1 MKNKIAIFV
10 ITLLSLFGI
19 DGAQTLKAESAE
31 SDNGQWFRFADQNY
45 QVTMDDVNDIALL
58 SDQGNLVAGKLF
70 QTRSG
75 MKFYTK
81 YPNQWRTRELAILSK
96 VRGTQV
102 NSLVDGFSGGTIVP
116 FQNLSKTKN
125 YYINNG
131 VEGFFDNYN
140 GGIGIRTVVINGY
153 PVMKV
158 GAPCFNPNDPYI
170 TTTTVATPPPTVVYV
185 PAPRVDTVYQPAQTG
200 CPCSTYVAC
209 TTCGG
214 NLPMSAVSGM
224 SFNQYY
230 QLQQTTFGQ
239 LPTSSTDRWGSFQG
253 AYGNMYT
260 SLGQTP
266 GYQNAVYSATSGQ
279 NMVLAFNGQYSQQC
293 CVTQQP
299 IVVQNPCPQPC
310 PCGSTVQPCPC
321 NNQPA
326 APAPVVKQKR
336 GIGGWIVAGVVV
348 TAVALYAILTGQKT
362 GTDTGGPGT
371 QGGGLSTGGPGTQG
385 P

>member
-1 MKNKIAIFV
+1 MKKNTIFV
-10 ITLLSLFGI
+10 IALALIGLV
-19 DGAQTLKAESAE
+19 AQTLKAESAE

-81 YPNQWRTRELAILSK
+81 YPTQWRTRELAILSK

-102 NSLVDGFSGGTIVP
+102 TSLVDGFSGGTIVP

-158 GAPCFNPNDPYI
+158 GAPCFNPEDPYM
-170 TTTTVATPPPTVVYV
+170 TTTTVVTPPATVYV
-185 PAPRVDTVYQPAQTG
+185 PAPRRVDTVYQPAQAG

-230 QLQQTTFGQ
+230 QLQQTTFSQ
-239 LPTSSTDRWGSFQG
+239 LPTSSTDRFGSFNG
-253 AYGNMYT
+253 MYGNMYT
-260 SLGQTP
+260 SMGQTP
-266 GYQNAVYSATSGQ
+266 MYQNAVYSATSGQ
-279 NMVLAFNGQYSQQC
+279 NMVLAFTGQYSPQC

-299 IVVQNPCPQPC
+299 IVVNPCPQPC
-310 PCGSTVQPCPC
+310 PTPCAQPCPC
-321 NNQPA
+321 NQQPA
-326 APAPVVKQKR
+326 APAPVVKKR
-336 GIGGWIVAGVVV
+336 GNGGWIVAGVVV
-348 TAVALYAILTGQKT
+348 AAAVLYAVLTGKSTQPL
-362 GTDTGGPGT
+362 DTGGPVT
-371 QGGGLSTGGPGTQG
+371 PGGSGTGGPVTPGG
-385 P
+385 R